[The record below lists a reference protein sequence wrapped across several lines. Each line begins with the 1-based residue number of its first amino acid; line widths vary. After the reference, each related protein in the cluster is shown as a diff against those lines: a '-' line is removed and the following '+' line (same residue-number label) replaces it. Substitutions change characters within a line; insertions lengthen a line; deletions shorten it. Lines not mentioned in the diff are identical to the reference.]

1 MWLTVVIF
9 MLLDVSGWRVYF
21 YMSFVP
27 LIIVLVIGTKLEM
40 IVAKMAVTIK
50 ENNSVIRGT
59 PLVESNDTHFWF
71 SNPRFLL
78 SILHYTLF
86 LNTFE
91 MAFIVWITWQFGI
104 NSCYHD
110 NQGIIIT
117 RLVLAVTVQFLSSY
131 ITLPLYAIVTQM
143 GSSYKRA
150 ILEEQL
156 ANVLRHW
163 QGMVRDK
170 KKTIQTPDT
179 DNNSN
184 NNNGDIDSGESPV
197 QTEVASEFR
206 FSGRQSPIL
215 QEIQIQEKTER

>member
-1 MWLTVVIF
+1 
-9 MLLDVSGWRVYF
+9 
-21 YMSFVP
+21 
-27 LIIVLVIGTKLEM
+27 
-40 IVAKMAVTIK
+40 
-50 ENNSVIRGT
+50 
-59 PLVESNDTHFWF
+59 
-71 SNPRFLL
+71 
-78 SILHYTLF
+78 
-86 LNTFE
+86 
-91 MAFIVWITWQFGI
+91 
-104 NSCYHD
+104 
-110 NQGIIIT
+110 
-117 RLVLAVTVQFLSSY
+117 
-131 ITLPLYAIVTQM
+131 M